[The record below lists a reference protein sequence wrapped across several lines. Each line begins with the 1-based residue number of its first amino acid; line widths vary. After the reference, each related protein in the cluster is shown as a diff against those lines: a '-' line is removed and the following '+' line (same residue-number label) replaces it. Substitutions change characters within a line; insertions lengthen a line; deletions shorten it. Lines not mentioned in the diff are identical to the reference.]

1 MKLINVLFCI
11 LTDYSELIYPNISWL
26 NKYKTQA
33 IFCRGKGIGV
43 VSRVHSIF
51 PVGKKKKRLT
61 FSILI
66 LGGMFTS
73 PKLTLCTFVG
83 VVHPPF
89 S

>member
-33 IFCRGKGIGV
+33 IFCRDKGIGV
-43 VSRVHSIF
+43 VSGVHSIF
-51 PVGKKKKRLT
+51 PVDKKRLA
-61 FSILI
+61 FSISI
-66 LGGMFTS
+66 LGGMFTP
-73 PKLTLCTFVG
+73 PKSTLCTFVG
-83 VVHPPF
+83 VVHPSF